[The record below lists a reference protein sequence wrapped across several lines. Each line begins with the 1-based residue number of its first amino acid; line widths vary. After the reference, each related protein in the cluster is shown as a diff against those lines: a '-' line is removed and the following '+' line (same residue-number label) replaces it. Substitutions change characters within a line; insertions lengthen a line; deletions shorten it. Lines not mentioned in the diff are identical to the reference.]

1 MAFDGLM
8 TTRVVGELQTLVGGR
23 INKIHQPY
31 TLDLTMSVRSERKNV
46 TLLASANAMY
56 ARLHLTEET
65 TNNPSEPPMFCMML
79 RKHLEGGFIESIEQ
93 LGRDRIVLFRIR
105 SRNELGDEEAKKLY
119 IELMGRHSNIILTDG
134 QDRILDAIKH
144 LPLSQ
149 NTYRTIMPGMTYQL
163 PPQPD
168 KVDPLTGDIDQAL
181 SRIDWNAG
189 KIDRQLLGIFS
200 GISPQVA
207 EEVVHRA
214 KLANRTSIKQSLS
227 EVLDELSGPY
237 QLQRLA
243 NGKER
248 FAPVRLTSE
257 DVTESREY
265 ATSGKLL
272 DAFFHEKANRDRVK
286 QQAADL
292 ERFIKSEYEKNK
304 LKHTKLMRDLEAT
317 EKADELRHKGELL
330 TTYSYQL
337 TRGMKEASVV
347 DYYDEDGG
355 EITIQLDPRFS
366 PNENAQRYYK
376 RYNKLKTAKIE
387 VAKQIEKNEAEI
399 QYFETL
405 LSQLDVASPKD
416 IQEMRDELVEG
427 GYLRERSKK
436 KKKPT
441 TPVLEAYVSSTGIP
455 FSVGKNNKQNDFA
468 TFKFARRSDTWLHT
482 KDIPGSHVIIQ
493 HDAPDETTLL
503 EAATVAAYFSKARS
517 SSQVPVDFT
526 EARYVKKP
534 SGAKPGF
541 VIYTDQTTVYVKPD
555 ADLVQRLK
563 KD

>member
-1 MAFDGLM
+1 MRKRA
-8 TTRVVGELQTLVGGR
+8 VGGVQTLVGGR

-31 TLDLTMSVRSERKNV
+31 TLDLTMSIRSERKNI

-168 KVDPLTGDIDQAL
+168 KVDPLTGDIDHAL

-200 GISPQVA
+200 GISPQIA

-214 KLANRTSIKQSLS
+214 KLANRTSIKQSLA
-227 EVLDELSGPY
+227 ELLDELSGPY
-237 QLQRLA
+237 VLQRLA

-248 FAPVRLTSE
+248 FAPVRLTSG
-257 DVTESREY
+257 DVTESKEY

-292 ERFIKSEYEKNK
+292 ERFIKSEYDKNK
-304 LKHTKLMRDLEAT
+304 LKQTKLMRDLEAT

-337 TRGMKEASVV
+337 VRGMKEASVV

-355 EITIQLDPRFS
+355 EITIELDPRFS

-387 VAKQIEKNEAEI
+387 VAKQLEKNEAEI

-436 KKKPT
+436 KKKTT

-455 FSVGKNNKQNDFA
+455 FSVGKNNKQNDYA

-493 HDAPDETTLL
+493 HESPDETTLL

-541 VIYTDQTTVYVKPD
+541 VIYTDQTTVYVTPD
-555 ADLVQRLK
+555 AGLVQRLK